1 MSLFG
6 PRSIG
11 LALGGGS
18 ARGFA
23 HVGVLKVLEREGIRP
38 SAIAGTSAGAMC
50 GAMYAAGMTA
60 AEIERLALG
69 LDARG
74 VWGLLDPTV
83 RPGALISGEKL
94 HAWLAAH
101 LPATFEDLR
110 IPFACT
116 STDLVEGRA
125 VQHTSGDLVNA
136 VRASISVPLTFRPF
150 RDGERMLVDGF
161 LTDPVPVDLARSL
174 GARVVVAVEVSGCGR
189 IGTGEV
195 EEGGSHPLQE
205 LRASLR
211 GERPRVRGTSSID
224 VAAATVEMLE
234 RTITAYEV
242 KRADVVI
249 SPDVHSYGGTD
260 FSFVAQIIAA
270 GERAAE
276 EALPQIR
283 RKARL

>member
-1 MSLFG
+1 VSLFG
-6 PRSIG
+6 PRSVG

-23 HVGVLKVLEREGIRP
+23 HVGVLKVFERESIHP

-60 AEIERLALG
+60 AQIEELALS

-74 VWGLLDPTV
+74 VWGLLDPSV
-83 RPGALISGEKL
+83 RGGALISGAKME
-94 HAWLAAH
+94 AWLAEH
-101 LPATFEDLR
+101 LPATFEELHV
-110 IPFACT
+110 PFGCT

-125 VQHTSGDLVNA
+125 VQHTSGDLVKA
-136 VRASISVPLTFRPF
+136 VRASSAVPLTFRPVF
-150 RDGERMLVDGF
+150 DGGRVLVDGF
-161 LTDPVPVDLARSL
+161 LTDPVPVELARSL
-174 GARVVVAVEVSGCGR
+174 GVRIVIAVDVSGSGR
-189 IGTGEV
+189 IGTEEAV
-195 EEGGSHPLQE
+195 EGGSHPLQE
-205 LRASLR
+205 LRASIR

-242 KRADVVI
+242 KDADVVI
-249 SPDVHSYGGTD
+249 SPDVHAYGGTD
-260 FSFVAQIIAA
+260 FAFVEQIIAA

-276 EALPQIR
+276 QALNEIR

>member
-60 AEIERLALG
+60 ARIEQLALG

-74 VWGLLDPTV
+74 VWGLLDPSV
-83 RPGALISGEKL
+83 RSGSLVSGARLE
-94 HAWLAAH
+94 AWLAEH

-110 IPFACT
+110 VPFACT

-125 VQHTSGDLVNA
+125 VQHTSGDLVKA
-136 VRASISVPLTFRPF
+136 VRASIAVPLTFRPV
-150 RDGERMLVDGF
+150 RDGEQVLVDGF
-161 LTDPVPVDLARSL
+161 LTDPVPVELARSL
-174 GARVVVAVEVSGCGR
+174 GARVVIAVEVSGSGR
-189 IGTGEV
+189 IGTDES
-195 EEGGSHPLQE
+195 EDGGSHPLLE

-211 GERPRVRGTSSID
+211 GERPRVRGASSID
-224 VAAATVEMLE
+224 VAAASVEMLE

-242 KRADVVI
+242 ERADVVI
-249 SPDVHSYGGTD
+249 SPDVHAYGGTD
-260 FSFVAQIIAA
+260 FAFVGQLIAA

-276 EALPQIR
+276 QALPRIR
-283 RKARL
+283 KKARL